1 MIYNS
6 RLYLYTFVIFFS
18 LVFVSSFAQDVE
30 SLKKQAKFNN
40 DPEAWYQLGLTY
52 EEGLVEKKSIKKATQ
67 YYEKAVIQNHP
78 AAALHL
84 AKIKEAKGETT
95 EVIKLYNIAANG
107 KNAEAHYILG
117 KYYLKGQIV
126 GKDQDQ
132 AIYHLLRAWDQDFK
146 DAGELLKE
154 ADLDAYSNKNKDIFY
169 QKYLGNSGNAQSE
182 YALGLAYKNG
192 DEVEKDLNK
201 SFELLTKAAE
211 KNHPEAQY
219 ELALFYK
226 NGLLGSKDSRKAVA
240 LLLKSANNNN
250 KDAIQLLSKMDVKTF
265 VDPNNLDYVQYKA
278 LADNDAEAQYELY
291 LLYANKANP
300 SKEDEL
306 KKVEFLQRAALQD
319 YQPAMLSL
327 ADLYFNGTP
336 PLQKS
341 TTSAFKWRRQ
351 AAYVGSD
358 SAEYLLG
365 NMYAMGEGVAQSEA
379 TAIKW
384 YMKAANHGVYSAKVA
399 LKQYDISKY
408 LDKSDLE
415 YATYL
420 ANQGNLDAQLML
432 GKYYYKKEKISA
444 IHWLSKAAGQ
454 NSAEAELYLGDIYK
468 DGKCQTPQDLSKA
481 EVHYKKAIALG
492 NQDAYLKMAQ
502 LYAYQKNTTT
512 EVTAASNQPEAM
524 NYASQY
530 MTRSVA
536 VDSKNTDTNPE
547 AYLIIADIQIQE
559 ENYFEAIKQYD
570 LYIKSFDE
578 ANGNHKEFIDVLNKQ
593 AIAYAS
599 VDEVSSALLQI
610 DIALAKSDDFSQ
622 LKGFKDD
629 YSNIKGELFY
639 TQATLLF
646 QKGDKYKACNGF
658 QKAKALGIKIE
669 SKYEDLCMN

>member
-1 MIYNS
+1 MIYTN

-18 LVFVSSFAQDVE
+18 FAFYSSFAQDVE
-30 SLKKQAKFNN
+30 ALKKQAKFNN

-52 EEGLVEKKSIKKATQ
+52 EEGQIEKKNLKKASQ
-67 YYEKAVIQNHP
+67 YYEKAVLQGHP
-78 AAALHL
+78 EGALHL
-84 AKIKEAKGETT
+84 AKIKETKGETT
-95 EVIKLYNIAANG
+95 EVIKLYNIAAKG

-117 KYYLKGQIV
+117 KYYQKGQIV
-126 GKDQDQ
+126 GKDQNL
-132 AIYHLLRAWDQDFK
+132 AIYHLLRAWDQNFK
-146 DAGELLKE
+146 DADSILKE
-154 ADLDAYSNKNKDIFY
+154 LDLTSYNNKDTDIFY
-169 QKYLGNSGNAQSE
+169 QKYLGNNGNAQSE

-192 DEVEKDLNK
+192 TEVKKDLNK
-201 SFELLTKAAE
+201 SFNLLSKAAE
-211 KNHPEAQY
+211 KNHAEAQY

-226 NGLLGSKDSRKAVA
+226 NGLIGRKDSKKAVA

-250 KDAIQLLSKMDVKTF
+250 QDAIQMLSKMDIKTF
-265 VDPNNLDYVQYKA
+265 VEPNDLDYIQYKA
-278 LADNDAEAQYELY
+278 IAKNDAEAQYELY
-291 LLYANKANP
+291 LLYANKKNP
-300 SKEDEL
+300 TEADQL
-306 KKVEFLQRAALQD
+306 KKIEYCQRAALQD

-336 PLQKS
+336 PMQKS

-379 TAIKW
+379 SAIKW

-420 ANQGNLDAQLML
+420 ANQGNLEAQLML
-432 GKYYYKKEKISA
+432 GKYYFKKGTLSA
-444 IHWLSKAAGQ
+444 VNWLSKAAGQ

-468 DGKCQTPQDLSKA
+468 DGKCQTAQDLTKA
-481 EVHYKKAIALG
+481 EIHYQKAIALG
-492 NQDAYLKMAQ
+492 NQEAYLRMAQ
-502 LYAYQKNTTT
+502 LYAYQKKNS
-512 EVTAASNQPEAM
+512 EVNATASQPEAM

-530 MTRSVA
+530 MTRSVS
-536 VDSKNTDTNPE
+536 VDSKNTNANPE
-547 AYLIIADIQIQE
+547 AYLIIADIQNQE
-559 ENYFEAIKQYD
+559 KNYVEAIKQYD

-578 ANGNHKEFIDVLNKQ
+578 ANGNHKEFIEVLNKQ
-593 AIAYAS
+593 AMAYAS
-599 VDEVSSALLQI
+599 IDEVSSALLQI

-629 YSNIKGELFY
+629 YSNIKGGLFY

-646 QKGDKYKACNGF
+646 KKGDKYKACNGF

>member
-1 MIYNS
+1 MIYTN

-18 LVFVSSFAQDVE
+18 LAFDNSFAQDVE

-52 EEGLVEKKSIKKATQ
+52 EEGQIEKKNVKKASQ
-67 YYEKAVIQNHP
+67 YYEKAVLQNHP

-95 EVIKLYNIAANG
+95 EVIKLYNIAAKG

-117 KYYLKGQIV
+117 KYYQKGQIV
-126 GKDQDQ
+126 GKDQDK
-132 AIYHLLRAWDQDFK
+132 AIYHLLRSWDQNFK
-146 DAGELLKE
+146 DSDELLK
-154 ADLDAYSNKNKDIFY
+154 DLDLNTYANKNTDIFY
-169 QKYLGNSGNAQSE
+169 QKYLGDSGNAQSE

-192 DEVEKDLNK
+192 DEVPKDLNK
-201 SFELLTKAAE
+201 SFDLLTKAAD

-226 NGLLGSKDSRKAVA
+226 NGLVGNKDSRKAVS

-250 KDAIQLLSKMDVKTF
+250 REAIQMLSKMDIKTF
-265 VDPNNLDYVQYKA
+265 VDPNNLEYIQYKA
-278 LADNDAEAQYELY
+278 IADNDAEAQYELY
-291 LLYANKANP
+291 LLYANKKNP
-300 SKEDEL
+300 TKEDEL
-306 KKVEFLQRAALQD
+306 KKVEFCQRAALQD

-341 TTSAFKWRRQ
+341 ATSAFKWRRQ

-379 TAIKW
+379 SAIKW

-420 ANQGNLDAQLML
+420 ANQGNLEAQLML
-432 GKYYYKKEKISA
+432 GKYYFKKEKLSA
-444 IHWLSKAAGQ
+444 INWLSKAAGQ

-468 DGKCQTPQDLSKA
+468 DGKCQTAQDLGKA
-481 EVHYKKAIALG
+481 ENHYQKAIALG

-502 LYAYQKNTTT
+502 LYAYQKNNQ
-512 EVTAASNQPEAM
+512 EVSASASKPEAM

-536 VDSKNTDTNPE
+536 VDSKDTDTNPE

-559 ENYFEAIKQYD
+559 KNYVEAIKQYD

-593 AIAYAS
+593 ANAYAS
-599 VDEVSSALLQI
+599 IDEVNSALLQI

-622 LKGFKDD
+622 LKGFKEE

-639 TQATLLF
+639 TQAALLF